1 LNQVVIY
8 GANGWLGRS
17 AIAATFDL
25 FPDLSSNSILL
36 LGSKSSNVTIRGKN
50 VEIKEALSGLHLIE
64 ENSIFVNCAFL
75 RREQVVKLGEKEYV
89 KQNLRVMELPVEV
102 LKKRRVFSL
111 VNLSSGV
118 AGLVQSG
125 VHDSSQDM
133 YAVLKR
139 RSELEL
145 AHEAAL
151 VGANFLNCR
160 VFSVSGSYLNEFE
173 NLALSL
179 FIAHALK
186 SEPINVRSPESR
198 RSYIDGVN
206 LMTVLFKLA
215 VNGETGNY
223 DSGGI
228 CVTMKELAETVSRLI
243 HSQESDIILG
253 EEKGKS
259 YFGDFKKFNE
269 LSTQLG
275 VKILDL
281 DEQVQRTL
289 MAFRA
294 TKDKI

>member
-1 LNQVVIY
+1 MKKVVIY

-25 FPDLSSNSILL
+25 FPDLSPNSILL

-50 VEIKEALSGLHLIE
+50 LEIKEALSGLHLIE

-75 RREQVVKLGEKEYV
+75 RREQALKIGEKEYI
-89 KQNLRVMELPVEV
+89 KQNLHIMELPVV
-102 LKKRRVFSL
+102 ALRKRRVFSL

-125 VHDSSQDM
+125 VNDSSQGM

-145 AHEAAL
+145 AHETSLA
-151 VGANFLNCR
+151 GTNFLNCR

-179 FIAHALK
+179 FITHALK
-186 SEPINVRSPESR
+186 SEPINVRSPESK

-206 LMTVLFKLA
+206 LMTVLLKLA
-215 VNGETGNY
+215 FNGEMGNY
-223 DSGGI
+223 DSGGV
-228 CVTMKELAETVSRLI
+228 CVTIKQLAQTVSRVVD
-243 HSQESDIILG
+243 QRESEIILG
-253 EEKGKS
+253 EEKESS
-259 YFGDFKKFNE
+259 YVGDFEKFNQ
-269 LSTQLG
+269 LSIKLG

-281 DEQVQRTL
+281 DEQVRNTL
-289 MAFRA
+289 IAFR
-294 TKDKI
+294 D

>member
-1 LNQVVIY
+1 MKQVVIY

-36 LGSKSSNVTIRGKN
+36 LGSKSNNVTIRGKN

-75 RREQVVKLGEKEYV
+75 RREQVLKLGEKEYL
-89 KQNLRVMELPVEV
+89 KQNLHVMELPVEV
-102 LKKRRVFSL
+102 LRKRRVFSL

-125 VHDSSQDM
+125 VHDSSQDV

-186 SEPINVRSPESR
+186 SKPINVRSPESR

-206 LMTVLFKLA
+206 LMSVLLKLA
-215 VNGETGNY
+215 VNGEAGSY

-228 CVTMKELAETVSRLI
+228 CVTMKELAETVLRIIDSR
-243 HSQESDIILG
+243 ESEIIIG

-259 YFGDFKKFNE
+259 YFGDFKNFND
-269 LSTQLG
+269 LSIQLG
-275 VKILDL
+275 VTILDL
-281 DEQVQRTL
+281 DEQVRRTL
-289 MAFRA
+289 MAFR
-294 TKDKI
+294 TTDNEI

>member
-1 LNQVVIY
+1 LKKVVIY

-25 FPDLSSNSILL
+25 FPDLSPNSILL

-50 VEIKEALSGLHLIE
+50 LEIKEALSGLHLIE

-75 RREQVVKLGEKEYV
+75 RREQALKIGEKEYI
-89 KQNLRVMELPVEV
+89 KQNLHIMELPVV
-102 LKKRRVFSL
+102 ALRKRRVFSL

-125 VHDSSQDM
+125 VNDSSQGM

-145 AHEAAL
+145 AHETSLA
-151 VGANFLNCR
+151 GTNFLNCR

-179 FIAHALK
+179 FITHALK
-186 SEPINVRSPESR
+186 SEPINVRSPESK

-206 LMTVLFKLA
+206 LMTVLLKLA
-215 VNGETGNY
+215 FNGEMGNY
-223 DSGGI
+223 DSGGV
-228 CVTMKELAETVSRLI
+228 CVTIKQLAQTVSRVVD
-243 HSQESDIILG
+243 QRESEIILG
-253 EEKGKS
+253 EEKESS
-259 YFGDFKKFNE
+259 YVGDFEKFNQ
-269 LSTQLG
+269 LSIKLG

-281 DEQVQRTL
+281 DEQVRNTL
-289 MAFRA
+289 IAFR
-294 TKDKI
+294 D